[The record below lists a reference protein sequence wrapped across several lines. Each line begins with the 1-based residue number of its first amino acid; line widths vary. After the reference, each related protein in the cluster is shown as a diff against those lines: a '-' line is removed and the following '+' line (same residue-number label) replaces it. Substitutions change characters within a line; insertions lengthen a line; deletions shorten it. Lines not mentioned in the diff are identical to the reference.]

1 MRLES
6 PMWHWPPKTAVG
18 ICSPA
23 GFGGRFPKRRRVCH
37 GQRPWPSD
45 FSLPKQLHCAHQ
57 HARALPHTCNS
68 GFPMCVYGPVGESC
82 AKLPGSGNIDV
93 TYHRCACRISRF
105 PIKNSNENHTQKHI
119 KDVTGYF
126 EAKFSFFIIIYIHIH
141 YI

>member
-1 MRLES
+1 MRLEN

-18 ICSPA
+18 ICLPA

-37 GQRPWPSD
+37 GQRPWASD

-57 HARALPHTCNS
+57 HARSLPHTRNS

-82 AKLPGSGNIDV
+82 VKLPGSGNINV

-119 KDVTGYF
+119 RRYRIFLKPNF
-126 EAKFSFFIIIYIHIH
+126 RF
-141 YI
+141 